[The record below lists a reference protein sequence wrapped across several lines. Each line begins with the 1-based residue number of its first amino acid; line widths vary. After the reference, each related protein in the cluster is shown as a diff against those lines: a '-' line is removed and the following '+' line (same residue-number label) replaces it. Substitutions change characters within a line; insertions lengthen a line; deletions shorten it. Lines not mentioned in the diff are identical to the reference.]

1 MSIHGKM
8 DGFVKAIVPI
18 IVVVVTGIGAAAD
31 APALIDPWA
40 AGETLVAGNTAF
52 AFDLYGLLSSA
63 EADSTDSGNLF
74 FSPYSI
80 SSALAMAYAGAG
92 GETARQMGDVLRF
105 GLPQHDVAAMFAR
118 LIDGIRCAGC
128 GRPWSQGRL
137 FELSTANSLW
147 VQDGNELLQAFLN
160 TLEFDYRAPARRVDF
175 LGDPDGSRIAI
186 NDWVSRETRGRI
198 EDLLSAGVITPATRM
213 VLANAIYFYAAWADP
228 FSARNTDDAPFHLR
242 DGSVVPVATMHGTMT
257 GDYANVDGVD
267 VVDLPFAGGT
277 ARMTILLPETDRF
290 DSIERSLDAAA
301 FEEYVSRLD
310 WGRLEI
316 ALPKFRIESTTEL
329 SENLIDLGMADAFRP
344 GVADFSGMDGSREL
358 FIGKV
363 IHQAFVDVR
372 EEGTEAA
379 AATAVLMMGT
389 GMPPEPVEV
398 SIDRPFIFAI
408 RETQTGTILFLG
420 RVLDPRFES

>member
-8 DGFVKAIVPI
+8 TDFAKAIIP
-18 IVVVVTGIGAAAD
+18 VVCVAFTAIGAAAD
-31 APALIDPWA
+31 VPVLIDPWA
-40 AGETLVAGNTAF
+40 AGDTLVAGNTAF
-52 AFDLYGLLSSA
+52 AFDLYGSLSS
-63 EADSTDSGNLF
+63 EANSTDSANLF

-80 SSALAMAYAGAG
+80 SSALAMTYAGAR
-92 GETARQMGDVLRF
+92 EATARQMDDVLQF
-105 GLPQHDVAAMFAR
+105 GLPQDQVSEMFAR

-147 VQDGNELLQAFLN
+147 VQDGYELLQTFLN

-175 LGDPDGSRIAI
+175 LGDPEGSRMAI
-186 NDWVSRETRGRI
+186 NDWVVRETRGRI

-213 VLANAIYFYAAWADP
+213 ILVNAIYFYAAWADP
-228 FSARNTDDAPFHLR
+228 FSPEQTYDAPFTLA

-257 GDYANVDGVD
+257 GDYARVDGVE
-267 VVDLPFAGGT
+267 VIDLPFAGGT
-277 ARMTILLPETDRF
+277 ARMTVLLPDADRF
-290 DSIERSLDAAA
+290 DAVEQSLDAAM
-301 FEEYVSRLD
+301 FEEYVSMLD
-310 WGRLEI
+310 WGRLEV
-316 ALPKFRIESTTEL
+316 AVPKFRIESKTDL
-329 SENLIDLGMADAFRP
+329 SKSLIELGMSDAFNRDA
-344 GVADFSGMDGSREL
+344 ADFSGMDGSEDL

-363 IHQAFVDVR
+363 IHQAFVEVR

-420 RVLDPRFES
+420 RVLDPRSGS

>member
-8 DGFVKAIVPI
+8 SCFAKAIIPI
-18 IVVVVTGIGAAAD
+18 AFVALIAIGAAAD
-31 APALIDPWA
+31 VPVLIDPWA
-40 AGETLVAGNTAF
+40 AGDTLVAGNTAF
-52 AFDLYGLLSSA
+52 AFDLYGSLSS
-63 EADSTDSGNLF
+63 EANSTDSANLF

-80 SSALAMAYAGAG
+80 SSALAMTYAGAR
-92 GETARQMGDVLRF
+92 EATARQMDDVLQF
-105 GLPQHDVAAMFAR
+105 GLPQDQVSVMFAR

-147 VQDGNELLQAFLN
+147 VQDGYELLQTFLN

-175 LGDPDGSRIAI
+175 LGDPEGSRMAI
-186 NDWVSRETRGRI
+186 NDWVVRETRGRI

-213 VLANAIYFYAAWADP
+213 ILVNAIYFYAAWADP
-228 FSARNTDDAPFHLR
+228 FSPEQTYDAPFTLA

-257 GDYANVDGVD
+257 GDYARVDGVE
-267 VVDLPFAGGT
+267 VIDLPFARGT
-277 ARMTILLPETDRF
+277 ARMTVLLPDADRF
-290 DSIERSLDAAA
+290 DAVEQSLDAAM
-301 FEEYVSRLD
+301 FEEYVSMLD
-310 WGRLEI
+310 WGRLEV
-316 ALPKFRIESTTEL
+316 AVPKFRIESKTDL
-329 SENLIDLGMADAFRP
+329 SKSLIELGMSDAFNRDA
-344 GVADFSGMDGSREL
+344 ADFSGMDGSEDL

-363 IHQAFVDVR
+363 IHQAFVEVR

-420 RVLDPRFES
+420 RVLDPRSGS